1 MKRWRIGAMISAGL
15 AVATLWMMVP
25 TAAMAQGDVSFGE
38 DSSIS
43 THIGLRGGLNGV
55 AGWGFDNHATVTDQD
70 GMERSFPKGNQG
82 PWAYPEY
89 YGHFGLGGA
98 GGLTLEFRHQS
109 IVGFETGLFLSQD
122 RASGYVDKRQAGTST
137 VIARIESE
145 QETTS
150 VRIPLMLKAMIPS
163 PSIRPYAAAGIEVVV
178 QTSSDLSYT
187 QQPEAGMYGSEADME
202 ELNRRNQIETST
214 YPLLAGTLGA
224 EISAGSSV
232 SIPIELRFGWNLG
245 HSRDMDDRATYRSDS
260 NEIIYDGQYAGHFGV
275 YTGVTYRFD
284 L

>member
-1 MKRWRIGAMISAGL
+1 MGARNLGVGL
-15 AVATLWMMVP
+15 AIGVVMAAGMALSPSVAV
-25 TAAMAQGDVSFGE
+25 AQGNVSFGE
-38 DSSIS
+38 DSSLS
-43 THIGLRGGLNGV
+43 AHIGLRGGLNGV
-55 AGWGFDNHATVTDQD
+55 AGWGFDNDATVLDRD
-70 GMERSFPKGNQG
+70 GQEYSFPMPQQN
-82 PWAYPEY
+82 PWVYPEY
-89 YGHFGLGGA
+89 YGHFGLGGS
-98 GGLTLEFRHQS
+98 GGLTLEFRHRS
-109 IVGFETGLFLSQD
+109 IVGFETGAFISRD
-122 RASGYVDKRQAGTST
+122 RASGYVDKRQAGTGT

-150 VRIPLMLKAMIPS
+150 VRIPLMLKAMIPT
-163 PSIRPYAAAGIEVVV
+163 PTIRPYVSAGVEVVV

-187 QQPEAGMYGSEADME
+187 QDRQAGSYGTESDMD

-224 EISAGSSV
+224 EISAGSAV

-245 HSRDMDDRATYRSDS
+245 HSRDMEERATYRPDS
-260 NEIIYDGQYAGHFGV
+260 NEIIYDGQYAGHFGI